1 MYPYNIANN
10 LDECECQQQC
20 EKDPICNGYTIDD
33 NTGTCSLSRCDNPDP
48 IFTSSTN
55 AISYS
60 KKIPTSH
67 LSCVPVTTG
76 STDTTLNSTTPTKK
90 QTTLEQATL
99 VASQIP
105 MDESTYETNLTTMAS
120 SFYSE
125 SINDTTYNKV
135 NNALCVCVCKLV
147 NQTLE
152 ESIKKRRN
160 ELILNRTKLSSYMRK
175 RTSAQDNRKTSR
187 IVGIVAA
194 IILVMYGVLFFCAD
208 IWTLLAMCHSKMMYR
223 NNTIQPGI

>member
-1 MYPYNIANN
+1 
-10 LDECECQQQC
+10 
-20 EKDPICNGYTIDD
+20 
-33 NTGTCSLSRCDNPDP
+33 
-48 IFTSSTN
+48 
-55 AISYS
+55 
-60 KKIPTSH
+60 
-67 LSCVPVTTG
+67 
-76 STDTTLNSTTPTKK
+76 
-90 QTTLEQATL
+90 
-99 VASQIP
+99 
-105 MDESTYETNLTTMAS
+105 MAS

-194 IILVMYGVLFFCAD
+194 IILVMYGVLFFCAN

-223 NNTIQPGI
+223 NNPIQPDI